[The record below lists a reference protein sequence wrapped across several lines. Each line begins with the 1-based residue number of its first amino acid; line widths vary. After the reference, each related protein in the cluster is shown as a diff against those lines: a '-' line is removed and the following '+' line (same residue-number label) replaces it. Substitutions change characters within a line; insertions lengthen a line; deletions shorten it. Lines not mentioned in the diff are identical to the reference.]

1 VQFSIWQYCIQ
12 GGDKMYYYLEDS
24 AFRWFLLYEKGNK
37 QTFKVE
43 IEYKDVLY
51 GEVNIYYI
59 TPKMIVVDICIG
71 GNRRIPIAEL
81 WLWLSLDIE
90 KITEK
95 YCRWDVFEYFL
106 TDASN
111 GNDAIKYHR
120 FLRRIIEPRFDSQ
133 SP

>member
-1 VQFSIWQYCIQ
+1 
-12 GGDKMYYYLEDS
+12 MYYYLEDS